1 MDPLP
6 RWISISARYCHCQRE
21 SCIFNRIVH
30 CQLLQLLWEK
40 RHYLTE
46 EPAALTKVLQ
56 VAQSWDWASLSD
68 LYGLLQRWKAL
79 KPLEALQL
87 LLPCFPDIEVRR
99 CAVEWLRPIL
109 SDELVDYLPQL
120 VEALKLEPFDHS
132 PLMVFLLE
140 RSLSSPQVAHS
151 LYWLLVQ
158 QLPGPS
164 PQNSDFAEA
173 YFVGADP
180 RYSG

>member
-140 RSLSSPQVAHS
+140 RSLSSVPLLAPRPATTWTQSAEFRLHRS
-151 LYWLLVQ
+151 LFRR
-158 QLPGPS
+158 S
-164 PQNSDFAEA
+164 
-173 YFVGADP
+173 
-180 RYSG
+180 